1 MQHLTCYTEIKC
13 GNTQDLDA
21 EAEEE
26 RKRQERIS
34 AAESDFDKLQA
45 GRRELPTFKYRE
57 ELLAAIEAHQIIV
70 IVGETGSGKT
80 TQVLPCFSPVK
91 TEPFL

>member
-1 MQHLTCYTEIKC
+1 M
-13 GNTQDLDA
+13 QDLDA

-34 AAESDFDKLQA
+34 AAETEFEKLQA
-45 GRRELPTFKYRE
+45 GRRELPMFKYRE
-57 ELLAAIEAHQIIV
+57 ELLEAIAAHQIIV

-80 TQVLPCFSPVK
+80 TQVSTATACLCTKLASIPGAIQC
-91 TEPFL
+91 

>member
-1 MQHLTCYTEIKC
+1 MQDSPRCQRSNAMDPL
-13 GNTQDLDA
+13 QDLDA

-34 AAESDFDKLQA
+34 AAESEFEKIQA
-45 GRRELPTFKYRE
+45 GRRELPMFKYRE
-57 ELLAAIEAHQIIV
+57 ELLEAIQAHQIIV

-80 TQVLPCFSPVK
+80 TQVGR
-91 TEPFL
+91 T